1 MHKNVV
7 ECVGHSVLFGVIG
20 NCGVCEGAT
29 EVRACLQ
36 RCIC

>member
-20 NCGVCEGAT
+20 NCGVCEGA
-29 EVRACLQ
+29 CLQ